1 MTWSPSEGTS
11 PEPTRRSKA
20 LTPPELGS
28 SKNSDMADFEEEE
41 LANDKINAQVI
52 ERDNA
57 LLVVDDDDEDD
68 EEEQEQ
74 EQEGDAVART
84 ILDGNLG
91 VTKRTVRW

>member
-41 LANDKINAQVI
+41 LANDKINA
-52 ERDNA
+52 
-57 LLVVDDDDEDD
+57 
-68 EEEQEQ
+68 
-74 EQEGDAVART
+74 
-84 ILDGNLG
+84 
-91 VTKRTVRW
+91 